1 MSDPRAAVP
10 TPHIEAPAGAIAERV
25 LLPGDPLRA
34 QWIAEN
40 YLTDAQCY
48 NRVRGMFGFTGTYEG
63 VRVSVQGTGMG
74 MPSISI
80 YLTELLR
87 FYGVHTAI
95 RIGSC
100 GALQESV
107 QLRDVLL
114 AISTHT
120 TSAMNRRHFHGID
133 YAPAAN
139 FELLSAAHR
148 IAVERGLPAKV
159 GPMLTS
165 DSFYDDDMATYELLG
180 QHGTLGVEMEGA
192 ALYTIAAREG
202 ARALCMATVTDHLKR
217 SDEVMSAEDRQ
228 LSLREMIELALAT
241 LVSTAAGPAAINPA
255 RGPVSGTA

>member
-1 MSDPRAAVP
+1 MSEPSAVP
-10 TPHIEAPAGAIAERV
+10 TPHIEARAGAIAERV

-40 YLTDAQCY
+40 YLSDVQCY
-48 NRVRGMFGFTGTYEG
+48 NRVRNMFGFTGTYEG

-87 FYGVHTAI
+87 FYGVRTAI

-107 QLRDVLL
+107 KLRDVLL

-120 TSAMNRRHFHGID
+120 TSGMNRRHFGGID
-133 YAPAAN
+133 YAPAAD
-139 FELLSAAHR
+139 FELLAAAHR
-148 IAVERGLPAKV
+148 IAIERGLPAKV

-165 DSFYDDDMATYELLG
+165 DAFYDDDMRTYEMLG
-180 QHGTLGVEMEGA
+180 AHGTLGVEMEGA

-217 SDEVMSAEDRQ
+217 PDEIMSADDRQ
-228 LSLREMIELALAT
+228 LSLREMVELALAT
-241 LVSTAAGPAAINPA
+241 LVATA
-255 RGPVSGTA
+255 